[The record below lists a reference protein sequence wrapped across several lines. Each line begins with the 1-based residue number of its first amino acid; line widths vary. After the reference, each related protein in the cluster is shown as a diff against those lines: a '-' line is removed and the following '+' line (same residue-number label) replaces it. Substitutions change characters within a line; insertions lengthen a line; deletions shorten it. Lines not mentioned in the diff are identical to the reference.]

1 MVHFTDARQRTDG
14 PTSEPL
20 QNRHQAVPGPTGIH
34 SAHGLN
40 RPDFPGAGVACEAR
54 PTGHPVQALVVDSG
68 TAQRADAHTPGRR
81 QRKSHLWTGSGG
93 TLHTS
98 TDRDEAPE
106 TVSGG
111 VAEGGLIR
119 PQPPTGPPRD
129 IISDADDCRR
139 EAAPPLPPPRLI
151 VAVQSTRVVPLS
163 PPKTAKRG
171 VGLAEAERQ
180 AARTGATSDVHRKS
194 WCLARAK
201 GGRA

>member
-81 QRKSHLWTGSGG
+81 QRKFHLWTGSGG
-93 TLHTS
+93 TLCTG
-98 TDRDEAPE
+98 TDEFAAAKSL
-106 TVSGG
+106 SGG
-111 VAEGGLIR
+111 MAEGGLIR
-119 PQPPTGPPRD
+119 PQSPTGSPQD
-129 IISDADDCRR
+129 IINDAGDCRR
-139 EAAPPLPPPRLI
+139 EAAPPFPRPQDSRGAGDADRP
-151 VAVQSTRVVPLS
+151 VS
-163 PPKTAKRG
+163 PPKTAERG
-171 VGLAEAERQ
+171 VGLAEAEGQ
-180 AARTGATSDVHRKS
+180 AARTGATSDVHQKS

-201 GGRA
+201 EGRA